1 MQSCRQ
7 LFNQDLP
14 LGLRNWLKILLLWVL
29 KPTLR
34 KITSLSG
41 WLPRWGRH
49 ATGRRLGARGDR
61 RPQPSSKGLSLGV
74 HVRSPQPEE
83 HWCGE
88 AAKCGRRPAGPSALI
103 KSPQVT
109 AHFRKDPPKAVLPGM
124 RPRVQSV
131 ELSLR
136 NKGATW
142 DHAAAVATDTSSEGE
157 ARLDLGFTSGMCP

>member
-1 MQSCRQ
+1 MVTMGIAPGPLDVGCIPAVITQLPTVPTFALPQMQSCRQ

-88 AAKCGRRPAGPSALI
+88 AAKCRRRPAGPSALI

-124 RPRVQSV
+124 RPRVQPGRA
-131 ELSLR
+131 E
-136 NKGATW
+136 
-142 DHAAAVATDTSSEGE
+142 
-157 ARLDLGFTSGMCP
+157 P